1 MQSIKFTKIEPVLLL
16 AIIALGAFLYLHKLG
31 ETPPG
36 LYLDEAGTGYNAYSL
51 LKTGKDEYGMAFPAA
66 MRLFGSYTPPL
77 HIYLSIP
84 LITLF
89 GLKVFSVRLLSAI
102 CGVLAIPVIFLIIKE
117 LQITKSK
124 FTPLLS
130 SLFFTITPWAVF
142 YSRMG
147 YEQNL
152 AFLFL
157 AFSAL
162 LIVKSLKKPKL
173 LALAIPVLSLATYAD
188 YAQRFLAPI
197 FLAGSLVLFWKKLL
211 NKKYIKYAIIG
222 GVVAFFIQLPN
233 LTLLNTASFYTKTDH
248 FYSEVIKAQAEKIN
262 HFLPPA
268 IAVPLAFVRE
278 FTSKTA
284 TYYSPRSLFFLPD
297 PDPQRSTPELSVF
310 YPWMVIPYLIGLYFL
325 WKTKKAPSSKLIF
338 FLLLLTP
345 LPGTLTHEPFHV
357 QRTLGLLL
365 PTTLVIAIGIDKL
378 INAKRIKFWLPVAL
392 FFLGTSLILLWRS
405 YFVLLPQERAV
416 IWGYGYPHLAQII
429 KDNPDKVYVIDQS
442 KRPKPQDIAYI
453 QLAFYLN
460 LPPEKLQAYYGNE
473 VTGGYYTKT
482 EVTFTHKFANIE
494 TKPIDW
500 GEAVW
505 RDVILVGD
513 LVAISDPEVKLHNL
527 TQVFEIKD
535 PNNQIIY
542 RGFQT
547 NPKPK

>member
-16 AIIALGAFLYLHKLG
+16 VIVTLGAFLYLHKLG

-130 SLFFTITPWAVF
+130 SL
-142 YSRMG
+142 
-147 YEQNL
+147 
-152 AFLFL
+152 
-157 AFSAL
+157 
-162 LIVKSLKKPKL
+162 
-173 LALAIPVLSLATYAD
+173 
-188 YAQRFLAPI
+188 
-197 FLAGSLVLFWKKLL
+197 VLFWKKLL

-284 TYYSPRSLFFLPD
+284 TYYSTRSLFFLPD

-494 TKPIDW
+494 TKPIDL